1 MHKLM
6 IAMGIAALLMAGPA
20 MADGIV
26 LGNGTGDFTFTA
38 LHNGGLNVTSTGLDG
53 LAAMASWPLNW
64 SYTFGSAD
72 FNTGSENTQ
81 GIFTTDHSPAPT
93 ESLTLALGAETA
105 SGTVTWDQIKD
116 GTLLPDLIGTWVISS
131 SGVAGFAA
139 GSTADI
145 DLVLEL
151 PTTYLHDLGCGQH
164 DSCDTEN
171 GIISSGEITDT
182 SVPEP
187 ASMALLGAG
196 LFGFGVLRRRK
207 A

>member
-6 IAMGIAALLMAGPA
+6 IATGIAALLMAGPA
-20 MADGIV
+20 MADEIV
-26 LGNGTGDFTFTA
+26 LGNGTGEFTFTA
-38 LHNGGLNVTSTGLDG
+38 QHSGGLNVTSSGLGG
-53 LAAMASWPLNW
+53 LAVDSPVVG

-72 FNTGSENTQ
+72 LNTGSENNQ
-81 GIFTTDHSPAPT
+81 GIFTTDPSPIPT
-93 ESLTLALGAETA
+93 ESLTLTLGAETA

-116 GTLLPDLIGTWVISS
+116 GTLLPDLIGTWAISS

-151 PTTYLHDLGCGQH
+151 PTTFLHNLTCGQR

-171 GIISSGEITDT
+171 GVISSGEITDA

-187 ASMALLGAG
+187 ASMALLGSG
-196 LFGFGVLRRRK
+196 LFGFGVLRRRRK